1 MASSASTSTASIEP
15 AADTN
20 STGSNEAK
28 SCADASQDP
37 TTIMVLTLNTENGLK
52 ATHGGYGFTYS
63 SRDGPVFRWRCVL
76 RQCGVILKTYRLE
89 GQHYLLHAEP
99 HNEEVHNCESSRPSG
114 GGVRTPCTPHDGP
127 KTKAESCADKVER
140 VTNKE
145 AEDKICGH
153 GKHQLMEVDTDSDSS
168 IDWRPRTEKRKRS
181 LKSVCS
187 SSNGGGAGPSASV
200 KWSSGKQKGGEAS
213 RLIQEEEPPV
223 KKRGEL
229 PPVETASPKPPDTVN
244 SDAQVPAKKS
254 IGHRLLI
261 VGAFSHRP
269 PLRDRPPRKAEGATG
284 DNIKTESTK
293 ESGAGNLVDNRASE
307 VRRSPVHVQHP
318 GGSNKPETSAWP
330 FSDQGA
336 KESKLSPPP
345 TPALGADD
353 ADTIQNDAFDGA
365 YSCFVLSDDSM
376 NGDIEEKPGAV
387 KQQAGDTNS
396 RDAKAGGKGSLD
408 PPFPIASY
416 ESMRNGWKTADDSAG
431 IALIMRGLGRKQIV
445 LNMNLKTGDPRDKEL
460 SERLL
465 SEERRLLQAKAYLVA
480 QQRKTE
486 ALLTQLLSKKR
497 NSNMADNKR

>member
-127 KTKAESCADKVER
+127 KTKAESCAD
-140 VTNKE
+140 
-145 AEDKICGH
+145 
-153 GKHQLMEVDTDSDSS
+153 
-168 IDWRPRTEKRKRS
+168 
-181 LKSVCS
+181 
-187 SSNGGGAGPSASV
+187 
-200 KWSSGKQKGGEAS
+200 
-213 RLIQEEEPPV
+213 
-223 KKRGEL
+223 
-229 PPVETASPKPPDTVN
+229 KPPDTVN